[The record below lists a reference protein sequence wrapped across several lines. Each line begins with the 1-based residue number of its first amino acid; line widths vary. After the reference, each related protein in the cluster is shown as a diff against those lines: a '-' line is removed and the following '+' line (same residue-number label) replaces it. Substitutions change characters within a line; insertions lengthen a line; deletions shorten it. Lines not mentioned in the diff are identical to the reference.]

1 MCSSDRSKCYSCNVV
16 QRKNNNHSN
25 NRSGKSGKSCKGS
38 PSHCLLKLD
47 LNENTI
53 RSSSSSSSGS
63 SESSP
68 RKRSSKNNNHHQQ
81 KNNLVCCEE
90 RISHSSF
97 RHSSASS
104 TSSSSTSS
112 SCPLHHISSS
122 SCSRRSQEEFSSVIP
137 FDFHQI
143 VSCFITCKLYLIKK
157 SGIRQA
163 ELLTHVIVLFVSIG
177 CFLNVLHGDFV
188 HDDIPAICTN
198 QDVLG
203 GSSLLQVFQNDFWGK
218 PMSDPDSHKSY
229 RPLTILTFRY

>member
-16 QRKNNNHSN
+16 QRKNNNHNSN

-53 RSSSSSSSGS
+53 RSSSSSSGS

-68 RKRSSKNNNHHQQ
+68 RKRSSKNNNHQQQ
-81 KNNLVCCEE
+81 KNNFVCCEE

-97 RHSSASS
+97 RHSSSASS

-122 SCSRRSQEEFSSVIP
+122 CSRTSPRGILLIHFFRLSSN
-137 FDFHQI
+137 
-143 VSCFITCKLYLIKK
+143 
-157 SGIRQA
+157 
-163 ELLTHVIVLFVSIG
+163 
-177 CFLNVLHGDFV
+177 CFLLRY
-188 HDDIPAICTN
+188 
-198 QDVLG
+198 
-203 GSSLLQVFQNDFWGK
+203 LQVVPHQEIRNQTGRTTNSCDCTPSFHWMFPQCFAWWLC
-218 PMSDPDSHKSY
+218 PWWHSSY
-229 RPLTILTFRY
+229 LYQSRCSWRVKFTSSISKWFLG